1 MCVALGRIG
10 ASRGRESECPL
21 GTAARLGGL
30 HRPQGAHP
38 SHLGTPPLRPSQP
51 PRAVT
56 PTFAGARSMR
66 RAALW
71 LCLCALALRLQPALP
86 QLVSTNMAPEDQ
98 DSSGDDS
105 DNFSGSGA
113 GSLPDINIFQQTYPT
128 GSNAELSTAVPT
140 APEPTGLDSTVT
152 TLLTTE
158 KLEKDMVVPVEGEP
172 SLTALEKEASPAPSE
187 PTQHPST
194 QPESRKGA
202 TTVLTPATS
211 QPHGGMGPEPQETS
225 ASPAPGQLDPHVHNS
240 EEGVPAVTQMVP
252 EDDGATSQMPAT
264 EGSGEQDFTF
274 ETTGENA
281 VEGAVERDQQ
291 DRSAMGHEA
300 RGASQSLLDRK
311 EVLGGVIA
319 GGLVGLIFAVCLVA
333 FMLYRMKKKDEGSY
347 SLEEPKQANGGAY
360 QKPSKQEEFY
370 A

>member
-1 MCVALGRIG
+1 
-10 ASRGRESECPL
+10 
-21 GTAARLGGL
+21 
-30 HRPQGAHP
+30 
-38 SHLGTPPLRPSQP
+38 
-51 PRAVT
+51 
-56 PTFAGARSMR
+56 MR

-71 LCLCALALRLQPALP
+71 LCLCALALRLQPAFP
-86 QLVSTNMAPEDQ
+86 QLVNINTAPEDQ

-113 GSLPDINIFQQTYPT
+113 GSLSDINMFQHTYPT
-128 GSNAELSTAVPT
+128 GSNPAVPT
-140 APEPTGLDSTVT
+140 ATEPTDLDSTVT

-158 KLEKDMVVPVEGEP
+158 KVEKEMAAPVDGEP
-172 SLTALEKEASPAPSE
+172 SHTVLEEATPASSE
-187 PTQHPST
+187 PTQYPST

-202 TTVLTPATS
+202 TTVLTPVTS

-225 ASPAPGQLDPHVHNS
+225 PGQHDPHVHHS
-240 EEGVPAVTQMVP
+240 EEGVPAVTQKVP
-252 EDDGATSQMPAT
+252 EDDGSTSQMPAT